1 MTGACGPYNL
11 GGSATQGKSRF
22 YAEYIRLSDGLVH
35 GQLFGH
41 GQLRLSSRP
50 KDYGDM
56 RVYLGLSSSSE
67 MNSTKEETYRIA
79 HSLGATSNSRV
90 VANVDYRTVGLLPN
104 QSAASFIDACIGS
117 FSAPE
122 VERDLLKVLIHLL

>member
-67 MNSTKEETYRIA
+67 MNSTKEETYHIA
-79 HSLGATSNSRV
+79 CSLWATSS
-90 VANVDYRTVGLLPN
+90 
-104 QSAASFIDACIGS
+104 C
-117 FSAPE
+117 
-122 VERDLLKVLIHLL
+122 